1 MAKSLPK
8 IVKAKPLLDFRP
20 WISISVQL
28 IYEPEIQKMLT
39 LKEKG
44 DQKTEKVPMGTN
56 VATVPFPFMANMILV
71 EDGINNL
78 WHL

>member
-1 MAKSLPK
+1 
-8 IVKAKPLLDFRP
+8 
-20 WISISVQL
+20 
-28 IYEPEIQKMLT
+28 MLT

-71 EDGINNL
+71 KDGINNL